1 MNEYELNG
9 TFLAI
14 LEWGFVLVT
23 LGLIGFTIWSI
34 KYAPRMKSAF
44 LWMVAHLTFMIGAHL
59 LFWMGLGDQSG
70 SMTPIDNVVDQ
81 IHFLMGVAA
90 LLWLMGMLCLV
101 LCIQVIKDSLAK
113 DKYELNKIKKSVEG

>member
-1 MNEYELNG
+1 MNGYELNA

-14 LEWGFVLVT
+14 LEWGFVAVV
-23 LGLIGFTIWSI
+23 LGLIAFTIWSI
-34 KYAPRMKSAF
+34 KYAPSMKNAF

-70 SMTPIDNVVDQ
+70 SMTPIDNIVDQ

-101 LCIQVIKDSLAK
+101 LCIQVIKDTLTK
-113 DKYELNKIKKSVEG
+113 RKE